1 MPPGPDEVTRIL
13 EELAHGDKAAADR
26 LMPLVYDELRA
37 LAGYFFQNE
46 RVGHTLQPTALVH
59 EAFVKLAK
67 SGADSSVATNRAHFM
82 ALAAK
87 VMRQLLIDH
96 ARGKNRMKRGGGTDA
111 PAQAQRADT
120 RTMMRLEE
128 TPAPDRIGE
137 ADVLDLDDALRA
149 LSTEYPRAAQV
160 VEWRFFGGLTSQE
173 IAALL
178 GVGDATVER
187 DWVLARGWLKR
198 RMAGAGAVSQ
208 NAAQDGTA

>member
-46 RVGHTLQPTALVH
+46 RAGHTLQPTALVH

-67 SGADSSVATNRAHFM
+67 SGGGAGGATNRAHFM

-96 ARGKNRMKRGGGTDA
+96 ARGKQRVKRGGAGAGASAASNVTDE
-111 PAQAQRADT
+111 
-120 RTMMRLEE
+120 RTMMALDQ
-128 TPAPDRIGE
+128 TPAPDRIIE

-198 RMAGAGAVSQ
+198 RMVGASAGG
-208 NAAQDGTA
+208 QDGAA